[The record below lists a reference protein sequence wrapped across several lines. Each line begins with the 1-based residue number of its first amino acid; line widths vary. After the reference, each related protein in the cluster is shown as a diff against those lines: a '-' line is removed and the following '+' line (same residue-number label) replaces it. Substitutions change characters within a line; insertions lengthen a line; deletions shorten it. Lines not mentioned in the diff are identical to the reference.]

1 MGKQVTVNENRQYFS
16 VSSRNNG
23 VSLPT
28 VTGPL
33 KKIGTLGL
41 FFRKVS
47 YFFVISCCIS
57 LMKISVEVGR
67 SNYCNLILIL
77 GLKQQNSMSV
87 FTIFLAF
94 DALYLTFLQG

>member
-1 MGKQVTVNENRQYFS
+1 VNENRQYFS
-16 VSSRNNG
+16 VTSKNNG

-47 YFFVISCCIS
+47 YFLS
-57 LMKISVEVGR
+57 L
-67 SNYCNLILIL
+67 SNYFSPKIVHENIYTY
-77 GLKQQNSMSV
+77 MS
-87 FTIFLAF
+87 
-94 DALYLTFLQG
+94 

>member
-16 VSSRNNG
+16 VSSRSNG

-47 YFFVISCCIS
+47 YFFVISYCIS
-57 LMKISVEVGR
+57 LKDFEQF
-67 SNYCNLILIL
+67 Y
-77 GLKQQNSMSV
+77 
-87 FTIFLAF
+87 
-94 DALYLTFLQG
+94 

>member
-16 VSSRNNG
+16 VSSRSNG

-47 YFFVISCCIS
+47 YFLSLVI
-57 LMKISVEVGR
+57 
-67 SNYCNLILIL
+67 
-77 GLKQQNSMSV
+77 V
-87 FTIFLAF
+87 FL
-94 DALYLTFLQG
+94 

>member
-1 MGKQVTVNENRQYFS
+1 MGKQISVNENRQYFS
-16 VSSRNNG
+16 VTSKNNG

-47 YFFVISCCIS
+47 YFLS
-57 LMKISVEVGR
+57 L
-67 SNYCNLILIL
+67 SNHLPQ
-77 GLKQQNSMSV
+77 K
-87 FTIFLAF
+87 
-94 DALYLTFLQG
+94 LYIETFLLMFHN